1 MRVIKIN
8 TLLHQVYYRSNIK
21 YINNHL
27 ARDLCDRVLIHAYVR
42 FYYQNYSLNKI
53 HAIERKS

>member
-1 MRVIKIN
+1 MN

-27 ARDLCDRVLIHAYVR
+27 ARDLCNRVLIHAYVR
-42 FYYQNYSLNKI
+42 FYYQNYLLNKI